1 MEEDRFD
8 IDYNPFKKEVRSL
21 LGIDLD
27 QYKPAQMKRRIRS
40 FILKYKCETLV
51 EFVSHL
57 RSNPKAL
64 LDFKDFLTIN
74 VTEFFRN
81 PERFLDLQV
90 NILPN
95 LIPEA
100 RKQGRPF
107 RIWSA
112 GCSNGSEAY
121 TMAII
126 MDDSFPGQDYSI
138 TATDIDE
145 TVMKLASEG
154 EFREIDIKNLSKE
167 LLAKHFDQNLDEQR
181 WKIKS
186 RLKRNVRFSRNNLLE
201 DTFSKGFDLILCRN
215 VVIYFTEEAKDM
227 LYQKFFDALT
237 VGGVLFIGGTETIL
251 NSKQVGFTRH
261 SNLFYYK

>member
-1 MEEDRFD
+1 MEEDQFD
-8 IDYNPFKKEVRSL
+8 IDYNPFKKEVKSL
-21 LGIDLD
+21 LAIDLD

-40 FILKYKCETLV
+40 FISKYKCETLV
-51 EFVSHL
+51 EFVSRL
-57 RSNPKAL
+57 RSNPTVL

-90 NILPN
+90 NIMPG
-95 LIPEA
+95 IIAEA
-100 RKQGRPF
+100 KKQGRPF

-121 TMAII
+121 TLAII
-126 MDDSFPGQDYSI
+126 MEDSFPGQDYSI
-138 TATDIDE
+138 LATDIDE

-154 EFREIDIKNLSKE
+154 DFREIDIKNIPQD
-167 LLAKHFDQNLDEQR
+167 LLAKHFDKSVDEQR
-181 WKIKS
+181 WKIKQ

-201 DTFSKGFDLILCRN
+201 DPFSKGFDLILCRN
-215 VVIYFTEEAKDM
+215 VVIYFTEDAKDA
-227 LYQKFFDALT
+227 LYKKFYDALT

-251 NSKQVGFTRH
+251 NSSQVGFRRH